1 MQVRKLPIETFWKR
15 TLRMLNALSFTLKV
29 GQYKNMNKNN
39 VIVILGSGRSGTSWL
54 HDVLTSHFNYRR
66 IFEPLHPTQVKSIS
80 RFAGLYLSSKD
91 EEETLYKYI
100 HNVYHYRTDDA
111 WLRWSHLGITK
122 DTKITR
128 KILQFGYNLPK
139 FKFWAKNRVVKFI
152 QANLMISWLS
162 AKFPYKTVF
171 IIREPF
177 SVIKSQLN
185 MGWSHDLKLYIQQ
198 PKIRQAIPHLD
209 LEHLERS
216 FTTIEERLTARWCI
230 ENYIAVNE
238 VRRFND
244 TSKIIPLT
252 YEKVKQGN
260 NISVLLEKLN
270 YSSGEIKAVLRN
282 SMLRDKFRSS
292 KRKSTAFR
300 SLDERQLKLIRGV
313 LEIFKMENYEDF
325 TRDFDEIFK

>member
-1 MQVRKLPIETFWKR
+1 
-15 TLRMLNALSFTLKV
+15 
-29 GQYKNMNKNN
+29 MNKNN

-54 HDVLTSHFNYRR
+54 HDVLTSHVNYRR

-100 HNVYHYRTDDA
+100 HNIYHYRTDDA
-111 WLRWSHLGITK
+111 WLRWIHLGITK

-177 SVIKSQLN
+177 SVIKSQIN
-185 MGWSHDLKLYIQQ
+185 MGWSHDLKLYTQQ
-198 PKIRQAIPHLD
+198 PKIQQQFSHLD
-209 LEHLERS
+209 LEDLEQS
-216 FTTIEERLTARWCI
+216 YNTIEERLAARWCL
-230 ENYIAVNE
+230 ENSIAINAIRGGNAAAE
-238 VRRFND
+238 
-244 TSKIIPLT
+244 IIPLT
-252 YEKVKQGN
+252 YEKIVQGN
-260 NISVLLEKLN
+260 NISILLEKLN
-270 YSSGEIKAVLRN
+270 YSSGEIRAIHRN
-282 SMLRDKFRSS
+282 IKLRDKLRSS
-292 KRKSTAFR
+292 KRKSTATR
-300 SLDERQLKLIRGV
+300 SLDEQQVELIQRV
-313 LEIFKMENYEDF
+313 LITFGMENYIKLTKE
-325 TRDFDEIFK
+325 FDKIF